1 MAHLVFERPKKRNSS
16 PIFQPHLSWG
26 TVESHVTSFFWV
38 KPSMQPRQMLA
49 LPETNIAA
57 ENGWLEDEI
66 SFQDDLF
73 SGANC

>member
-1 MAHLVFERPKKRNSS
+1 
-16 PIFQPHLSWG
+16 
-26 TVESHVTSFFWV
+26 
-38 KPSMQPRQMLA
+38 MQPRQMLT

-73 SGANC
+73 SAAMLASHFHDDFFDIFYGSRWDQ